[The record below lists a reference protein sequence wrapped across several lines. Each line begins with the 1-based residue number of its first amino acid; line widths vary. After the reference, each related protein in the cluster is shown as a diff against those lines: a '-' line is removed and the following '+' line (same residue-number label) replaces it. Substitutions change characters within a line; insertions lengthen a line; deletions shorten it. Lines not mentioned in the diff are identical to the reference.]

1 MMSESSRL
9 KNKVALIIGA
19 GCFSPKEVGIG
30 KACAMRFAAEGAAI
44 FAVDASG
51 DALAETEKEIR
62 SRSGDV
68 TCFEADIRD
77 SDAIRA
83 MVASCLET
91 YGRIDSILYN
101 VAVGEVGAPPELSE
115 ESWERTW
122 AINCTGL
129 FLTCKHALPAM
140 VQAGGG
146 TVIGISSIAG
156 IRYTGYPHFAY
167 ATTKAAM
174 MQFIRYLALHYA
186 RSGIRANTIVPGLI
200 DTPRVSRLSATYGA
214 KNRAAMMQARAA
226 QVPNGQSGSPWD
238 IAAAAVYLASDESRY
253 TTAAEIV
260 IDGGIT
266 AQYGS
271 PIREEANS

>member
-1 MMSESSRL
+1 MMNEHPRL
-9 KNKVALIIGA
+9 KNKVALIVGA
-19 GCFSPKEVGIG
+19 GCFAPKEVGIG
-30 KACAMRFAAEGAAI
+30 KACAMRFADEGASI
-44 FAVDASG
+44 FAVDVNRT
-51 DALAETEKEIR
+51 ALAETEQEIR
-62 SRSGDV
+62 GRSGDV
-68 TCFEADIRD
+68 TCFEADVRN

-83 MVASCLET
+83 MVTSCLGT

-140 VQAGGG
+140 VEAGGG

-214 KNRAAMMQARAA
+214 KNRAAMMQTRAA

-271 PIREEANS
+271 QTRQES